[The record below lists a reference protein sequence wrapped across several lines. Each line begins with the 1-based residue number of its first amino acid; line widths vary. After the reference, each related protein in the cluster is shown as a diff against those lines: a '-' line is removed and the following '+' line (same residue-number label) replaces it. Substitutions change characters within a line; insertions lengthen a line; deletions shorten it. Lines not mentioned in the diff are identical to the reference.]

1 MHRFLVVFFVSLV
14 MLFSALSMPGAEEKE
29 YDQLPVNRQA
39 TDILPADKIRG
50 EHYQVLDA
58 VTVQGNMDYYKVNSD
73 YGFFEVT
80 GDGLLKKRLK
90 EIQAITVLQKIQG
103 TDAFKKAL
111 QAAAMSPVK
120 FGENMITDPVDTVS
134 AIPKGVGQMFN
145 NAYSSLSTKRQA
157 GEDSSAEALAGLSK
171 YKREY
176 AYNLG
181 VDVYSSNPAFQKE
194 LNKVAWAAS
203 AGSLTFS
210 AAMAPL
216 GAAGAVIS
224 YSKFGND
231 VSVYLRD
238 NPPSQIRRNA
248 QDKLSSMRI
257 SNADIKKFLENK
269 SFTPRHTVV
278 IVASLTQMRATHGRD
293 AFIRYVS
300 TAIDE
305 EQANFMMNVA
315 QILRGYH
322 EKVSPVKE
330 ITINSG
336 FVMARAQ
343 NNSVLIPLPIDYG
356 VWTEKA
362 EKILTNMITTYKSP
376 AGKAQFELWLTG
388 IASPL
393 AKKGVEALGI
403 GLTEYADKKLE
414 FVD

>member
-1 MHRFLVVFFVSLV
+1 MHRSAIMIFVSLV
-14 MLFSALSMPGAEEKE
+14 MLFSALNRPGAEEKE
-29 YDQLPVNRQA
+29 YEQLPVNRRA
-39 TDILPADKIRG
+39 SDIVPADKITG
-50 EHYQVLDA
+50 EHYQILDA
-58 VTVQGNMDYYKVNSD
+58 VVVRGNMDYYKVNSD

-103 TDAFKKAL
+103 TDAFQKAL
-111 QAAAMSPVK
+111 KAAAMSPVK
-120 FGENMITDPVDTVS
+120 FGENLVTDPVDTVS
-134 AIPKGVGQMFN
+134 AIPKGVGQMFS
-145 NAYSSLSTKRQA
+145 NAYASVTTKRQA
-157 GEDSSAEALAGLSK
+157 GEDSTAEALAGLSK

-181 VDVYSSNPAFQKE
+181 VDVYSSNPVFQKE

-216 GAAGAVIS
+216 GAVGAVIS
-224 YSKFGND
+224 WSKFGKDVND
-231 VSVYLRD
+231 YLRD

-248 QDKLSSMRI
+248 KDKLSSMRI
-257 SNADIKKFLENK
+257 SDADIKKFLENK
-269 SFTPRHTVV
+269 SFSPRHTVV

-300 TAIDE
+300 TANDE
-305 EQANFMMNVA
+305 EQADFMMNMA
-315 QILRGYH
+315 QTLRGYH
-322 EKVSPVKE
+322 EKVSAVKE

-343 NNSVLIPLPIDYG
+343 NNSVLIPFPIDYG
-356 VWTEKA
+356 VWTERA
-362 EKILTNMITTYKSP
+362 EKILTHMITTYKSP

-388 IASPL
+388 TASPL
-393 AKKGVEALGI
+393 AKKSVEALGI

>member
-1 MHRFLVVFFVSLV
+1 MIFVSLV
-14 MLFSALSMPGAEEKE
+14 TLLSALSMPGAEAQE
-29 YDQLPVNRQA
+29 YNQLPVNRRA
-39 TDILPADKIRG
+39 SDIVPADKIMG
-50 EHYQVLDA
+50 EHYQILD
-58 VTVQGNMDYYKVNSD
+58 TVEVRGNMNHYKVNSD

-103 TDAFKKAL
+103 TDAFQKAL
-111 QAAAMSPVK
+111 KAAAMSPVK
-120 FGENMITDPVDTVS
+120 FGENMVTDPVDTVS
-134 AIPKGVGQMFN
+134 AIPKGVGQMFS
-145 NAYSSLSTKRQA
+145 NAYSSLTTKRQA
-157 GEDSSAEALAGLSK
+157 GEDSSAEALTGLSK

-216 GAAGAVIS
+216 GAAGTVIS
-224 YSKFGND
+224 YSKFGKD
-231 VSVYLRD
+231 VSDYLRD

-248 QDKLSSMRI
+248 KEKLSSMRI
-257 SNADIKKFLENK
+257 SSEDIKKFLENK

-278 IVASLTQMRATHGRD
+278 IVASLVQMRAVKGRD

-300 TAIDE
+300 TASDE

-315 QILRGYH
+315 QIMRGYH
-322 EKVSPVKE
+322 EKVSPIKM
-330 ITINSG
+330 ITTNSG
-336 FVMARAQ
+336 FVMANTQ

-362 EKILTNMITTYKSP
+362 EKILTNMVTTYKAP
-376 AGKAQFELWLTG
+376 ADKPQFELWLTG
-388 IASPL
+388 TASPI
-393 AKKGVEALGI
+393 AKKGVQSLGI
-403 GLTEYADKKLE
+403 TLTEYADKKLE

>member
-1 MHRFLVVFFVSLV
+1 MFGSLVLFFVSLV
-14 MLFSALSMPGAEEKE
+14 MFFPAWNTPGAEEKTYE
-29 YDQLPVNRQA
+29 QPPINRKV
-39 TDILPADKIRG
+39 TDILPADKIKG
-50 EHYQVLDA
+50 EHYKVLDS
-58 VTVQGNMDYYKVNSD
+58 VVVSGNMDHYSVDSD

-90 EIQAITVLQKIQG
+90 EIQAMAILQKIEG
-103 TDAFKKAL
+103 TDAFQKAL
-111 QAAAMSPVK
+111 KAAAMSPVK
-120 FGENMITDPVDTVS
+120 FGENLVTDPVDTVS
-134 AIPKGVGQMFN
+134 AIPKGVGQMFS
-145 NAYSSLSTKRQA
+145 NAYASITTKRQA

-181 VDVYSSNPAFQKE
+181 VDVYSSNPVFQKE

-231 VSVYLRD
+231 VSDYLRD

-257 SNADIKKFLENK
+257 SNADIKKFIENK
-269 SFTPRHTVV
+269 NFTPRHTVV
-278 IVASLTQMRATHGRD
+278 IVASLTQLRAVKGRD

-300 TAIDE
+300 TAADE

-322 EKVSPVKE
+322 EKVSPIKE

-336 FVMARAQ
+336 FVMASARS
-343 NNSVLIPLPIDYG
+343 NSVLIPLPIDYG

-376 AGKAQFELWLTG
+376 AAKAHFELWLTG
-388 IASPL
+388 TASPI
-393 AKKGVEALGI
+393 AKKSAETLGI
-403 GLTEYADKKLE
+403 TLTDYADTKMD

>member
-1 MHRFLVVFFVSLV
+1 MHRSAIMIFVSLV
-14 MLFSALSMPGAEEKE
+14 TLLSALSMPGAEAQE
-29 YDQLPVNRQA
+29 YNQLPVNRRA
-39 TDILPADKIRG
+39 SDIVPADKIMG
-50 EHYQVLDA
+50 EHYQILD
-58 VTVQGNMDYYKVNSD
+58 TVEVRGNMNHYKVNSD

-103 TDAFKKAL
+103 TDAFQKAL
-111 QAAAMSPVK
+111 KAAAMSPVK
-120 FGENMITDPVDTVS
+120 FGENMVTDPVDTVS
-134 AIPKGVGQMFN
+134 AIPKGVGQMFS
-145 NAYSSLSTKRQA
+145 NAYSSLTTKRQA
-157 GEDSSAEALAGLSK
+157 GEDSSAEALTGLSK

-216 GAAGAVIS
+216 GAAGTVIS
-224 YSKFGND
+224 YSKFGKD
-231 VSVYLRD
+231 VSDYLRD

-248 QDKLSSMRI
+248 KEKLSSMRI
-257 SNADIKKFLENK
+257 SSEDIKKFLENK

-278 IVASLTQMRATHGRD
+278 IVASLVQMRAVKGRD

-300 TAIDE
+300 TASDE

-315 QILRGYH
+315 QIMRGYH
-322 EKVSPVKE
+322 EKVSPIKM
-330 ITINSG
+330 ITTNSG
-336 FVMARAQ
+336 FVMANTQ

-362 EKILTNMITTYKSP
+362 EKILTNMVTTYKAP
-376 AGKAQFELWLTG
+376 ADKPQFELWLTG
-388 IASPL
+388 TASPI
-393 AKKGVEALGI
+393 AKKGVQSLGI
-403 GLTEYADKKLE
+403 TLTEYADKKLE

>member
-1 MHRFLVVFFVSLV
+1 M
-14 MLFSALSMPGAEEKE
+14 FS
-29 YDQLPVNRQA
+29 
-39 TDILPADKIRG
+39 
-50 EHYQVLDA
+50 
-58 VTVQGNMDYYKVNSD
+58 
-73 YGFFEVT
+73 
-80 GDGLLKKRLK
+80 
-90 EIQAITVLQKIQG
+90 
-103 TDAFKKAL
+103 
-111 QAAAMSPVK
+111 
-120 FGENMITDPVDTVS
+120 
-134 AIPKGVGQMFN
+134 
-145 NAYSSLSTKRQA
+145 NAYASATTKKQA

-216 GAAGAVIS
+216 GAAGTVIS

-231 VSVYLRD
+231 VSDYLRD

-248 QDKLSSMRI
+248 QDKLSSMRV

-278 IVASLTQMRATHGRD
+278 IVASLVQMRATHGRD

-300 TAIDE
+300 TANDE

-315 QILRGYH
+315 QTLRGYH

-362 EKILTNMITTYKSP
+362 EKILSNMITTYKSP
-376 AGKAQFELWLTG
+376 AGKARFELWLTG
-388 IASPL
+388 TASPI

>member
-1 MHRFLVVFFVSLV
+1 MHRFPVVFFVSLV

-29 YDQLPVNRQA
+29 YDQLPVNRRVS
-39 TDILPADKIRG
+39 DIVPADKIKG
-50 EHYQVLDA
+50 EHYQILDA
-58 VTVQGNMDYYKVNSD
+58 VAVRGNMDHYKVNSD

-120 FGENMITDPVDTVS
+120 FGENLVTDPVDTVS
-134 AIPKGVGQMFN
+134 AIPKGVGQMFS
-145 NAYSSLSTKRQA
+145 NAYASVTTKKQT

-181 VDVYSSNPAFQKE
+181 VDVYSSNAAFQKE

-231 VSVYLRD
+231 VSDYLRD

-248 QDKLSSMRI
+248 KDKLSSMRV

-278 IVASLTQMRATHGRD
+278 IVACLTQMRATHGRD

-300 TAIDE
+300 TANDE

-315 QILRGYH
+315 QTLRGYH

-362 EKILTNMITTYKSP
+362 EKILANMITTYKSP
-376 AGKAQFELWLTG
+376 EGKARFELWLTG
-388 IASPL
+388 TASPI
-393 AKKGVEALGI
+393 AKKSVETLGI
-403 GLTEYADKKLE
+403 GLTENADKKLE

>member
-1 MHRFLVVFFVSLV
+1 MHRSLSVFFISLV
-14 MLFSALSMPGAEEKE
+14 MLLSAWSMPGAEEKA
-29 YDQLPVNRQA
+29 YDQLPVNRQI
-39 TDILPADKIRG
+39 TDILPADKIKG
-50 EHYQVLDA
+50 EHYKVLNSVA
-58 VTVQGNMDYYKVNSD
+58 VIGNMDNYKVDSD

-90 EIQAITVLQKIQG
+90 EIQAIAILQKIQG
-103 TDAFKKAL
+103 TDAFQKAL
-111 QAAAMSPVK
+111 KTAAMSPVK
-120 FGENMITDPVDTVS
+120 FGENLVIDPVDTVS
-134 AIPKGVGQMFN
+134 AVPKGVGQMFS
-145 NAYSSLSTKRQA
+145 NAYSSLTTKRQA
-157 GEDSSAEALAGLSK
+157 GEDTSAEALAGLSK

-181 VDVYSSNPAFQKE
+181 VDVYSSNPVFQKE

-216 GAAGAVIS
+216 GAVGTVIS
-224 YSKFGND
+224 YSKFGKD
-231 VSVYLRD
+231 VSDYLRD

-248 QDKLSSMRI
+248 KDKLSSMRI
-257 SNADIKKFLENK
+257 SNVDIKKFLENK
-269 SFTPRHTVV
+269 SFSPRHTVV
-278 IVASLTQMRATHGRD
+278 IVASLTQMRAVKGRD

-300 TAIDE
+300 TAADE

-315 QILRGYH
+315 QTMRGYH
-322 EKVSPVKE
+322 EKVSPIKE

-336 FVMARAQ
+336 FVVASAQ

-362 EKILTNMITTYKSP
+362 EKILTNMITTFRSP
-376 AGKAQFELWLTG
+376 EGKATFELWLTG
-388 IASPL
+388 TASPI
-393 AKKGVEALGI
+393 AKKSVEALGI
-403 GLTEYADKKLE
+403 GLTEYADKKLD